1 MTRHERVN
9 AVRKGNYFTKYGEV
23 AQKVI
28 DSLLVKYEKEG
39 ITSIESASVLKLKP
53 INELGS
59 PVELVKAFGKKKD
72 FEKALI
78 ELEIY
83 NIA

>member
-1 MTRHERVN
+1 
-9 AVRKGNYFTKYGEV
+9 
-23 AQKVI
+23 
-28 DSLLVKYEKEG
+28 
-39 ITSIESASVLKLKP
+39 
-53 INELGS
+53 
-59 PVELVKAFGKKKD
+59 VELVKAFGKKKD